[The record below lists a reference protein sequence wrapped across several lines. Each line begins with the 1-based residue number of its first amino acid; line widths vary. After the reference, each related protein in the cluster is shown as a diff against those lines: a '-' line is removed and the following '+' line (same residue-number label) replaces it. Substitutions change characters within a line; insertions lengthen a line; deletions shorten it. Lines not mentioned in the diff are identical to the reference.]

1 MRKVRVLHISKYYHP
16 FVGGTE
22 LVARQCVRAL
32 QGSVFEQ
39 AVICF
44 DHKGMKGASA
54 GEKSEDSVD
63 LVDGVRVVRCACEA
77 KIASQSL
84 SFSYR
89 RRLQAVFDQFRPDIV
104 VLHYPNPFAA
114 HYLLSFLKPE
124 QKLVIFWHL
133 DIVKQKHLGKFFNA
147 QNERLLERADR
158 LIAASPNYVEG
169 SPWLRKYREKCV
181 IIPDCID
188 DENEDVRGKTAASA
202 GVITAGESPVGKTGS
217 VGVQDTEHTVNGTKP
232 DETAQIEFFLR
243 KRFAGKILCLAVGR
257 HVEYKGFRYLIEA
270 AKYLDERFVIIIA
283 GAGPLTEELKRQAEN
298 LPELKSEASGRK
310 TRTSEPQDQKKAG
323 ADEEIKPDSSKKS
336 ADSGY
341 PQIIFAGLVPDG
353 ELRAYLHACDIFCFP
368 SITKNEA
375 FGIALAEAMYCGKP
389 AVTFTIEGSG
399 VNFVSLGGV
408 TGIECPNRDSRA
420 YAEALLLLADRPD
433 LRNQYGEAARKRV
446 EEHFLYRQFA
456 GNIRQLFRV
465 LVSKKTDHTADAAG
479 SSG

>member
-1 MRKVRVLHISKYYHP
+1 MRKVRILHISKYYHP

-32 QGSVFEQ
+32 AETERRTGKDEGFRSGRCNVDGHPQRPAYEQ

-44 DHKGMKGASA
+44 DHKGMKGSSA
-54 GEKSEDSVD
+54 GEKPEDSVD

-77 KIASQSL
+77 KVASQSL

-89 RRLQAVFDQFRPDIV
+89 RRLQAVFEQFRPDIV

-114 HYLLSFLKPE
+114 HYLISFLKPE

-133 DIVKQKHLGKFFNA
+133 DIVKQKYLGKLFNG

-181 IIPDCID
+181 IIPDCIE
-188 DENEDVRGKTAASA
+188 DEEQTDEAAR
-202 GVITAGESPVGKTGS
+202 
-217 VGVQDTEHTVNGTKP
+217 
-232 DETAQIEFFLR
+232 IELFLR
-243 KRFAGKILCLAVGR
+243 KRFADKILCLAVGR

-270 AKYLDERFVIIIA
+270 AKYLDERFVIVIA
-283 GAGPLTEELKRQAEN
+283 GVGPLTEELKRQAEDISK
-298 LPELKSEASGRK
+298 LKSGGSGQK
-310 TRTSEPQDQKKAG
+310 TRTHE
-323 ADEEIKPDSSKKS
+323 
-336 ADSGY
+336 
-341 PQIIFAGLVPDG
+341 PQIIFAGLVSDA
-353 ELRAYLHACDIFCFP
+353 ERKAYLHACDIFCFP

-389 AVTFTIEGSG
+389 AVTFTIDGSG

-433 LRNQYGEAARKRV
+433 LREQYGKAARKRV

-456 GNIRQLFRV
+456 GNIRQLFRD
-465 LVSKKTDHTADAAG
+465 L
-479 SSG
+479 SGEL